1 MAFHRFIAALDAGD
15 SLTVYDDGRQTRDFT
30 HVSDVVSAVIRA
42 ADVAG
47 AVGSTYNIAGGSR
60 VSLHDSLACLAD
72 IMERKLVVSYEPK
85 QAGDVRDTYADIHRA
100 QKDLGYQP
108 SVGLREGLID
118 EVSWYRAVAA
128 GRTGSV
134 FI

>member
-1 MAFHRFIAALDAGD
+1 
-15 SLTVYDDGRQTRDFT
+15 
-30 HVSDVVSAVIRA
+30 
-42 ADVAG
+42 
-47 AVGSTYNIAGGSR
+47 
-60 VSLHDSLACLAD
+60 
-72 IMERKLVVSYEPK
+72 MERKLVVSYEPK